1 MFKSYFIVAWRNLI
15 RRKTYAVINILGLSV
30 AICVCIVIFLITHYE
45 LSTDAFH
52 PDKERIY
59 RVVEVVRDHNGH
71 VEEAASVPADLSL
84 AAHDKLTGVEDIA
97 SYALYSAKIGVW
109 DGGGK
114 GIRYDNQIEGTRLPS
129 TLLAGTE
136 YFRVFP
142 YEWLAGN
149 SSTALTAP
157 NTVVLTKASALKFF
171 GNVPPEQLIG
181 QDMVF
186 NDSLIVRITGII
198 KDWTSHTDHP
208 FTEFISYSTHDN
220 PFLRKKLF
228 ADGDQGAFSP
238 FFSRAFV
245 KLLPGGS
252 PARVTAQLHALA
264 KMHATKPDIRYDLTL
279 QPLSAIHFDASIA
292 DGFHKAHLPT
302 LYVLMGIGVFILLLA
317 AINFINLSTA
327 LSVNRTKEIGIR
339 KVIGGSRLSI
349 AVQFLMETLLVSIAA
364 LVLAILAVK
373 PVLFAFQ
380 TFLPNGVK
388 GHLFDRENIAFLLVL
403 VLATTLLAG
412 LYPAKVLS
420 GYLPVLSLKGQV
432 ALKGHGN
439 WYFRKGLIVFQFAI
453 SLIFIIST
461 VIISRQIDYMRTKD
475 LGFTTDAVLS
485 LDAGPQDR
493 SSKVALFAER
503 IRQLPGVQNV
513 ARQSFTPLS
522 NFEAGFDL
530 QYKGK
535 RDRQIQA
542 GLQIA
547 DSSFIG
553 LYNIHLLAGRNIS
566 EGMNRDSIKEFVINE
581 SLRKAAGFKTP
592 QDAIGQFLHLDDH
605 AFPIVGVVADYHENS
620 YRQPIRP
627 LVIFDLTGPE
637 ISFAIKLAAKG
648 KDLASVKNTLAQ
660 LEQVWKETYPGTP
673 FSYSF
678 LDDSIAAMY
687 RNEQK
692 TETLMNVAAGIT
704 IFLSCMGLFGLSL
717 FTASQRAKEVSI
729 RKVLGAGVIHIA
741 SLLTRD
747 YVVLIGL
754 SLVIAS
760 PLAWHITHRWLGDF
774 VYRAPVSSWTF
785 VLSGGLVLLLG
796 LLTVGIQTI
805 RAALANPVKN
815 LRAE

>member
-1 MFKSYFIVAWRNLI
+1 MFKSYFTIAWRNII
-15 RRKTYAVINILGLSV
+15 RRKTYAFINILGLSV
-30 AICVCIVIFLITHYE
+30 AICICIVIFLITHYE

-59 RVVEVVRDHNGH
+59 RIVEVVRDRNGH
-71 VEEAASVPADLSL
+71 MDEAASAPADLSL
-84 AAHDKLTGVEDIA
+84 TARDKLTGVETLA
-97 SYALYSAKIGVW
+97 SYVLYSAKIGVW
-109 DGGGK
+109 DRDRK
-114 GIRYDNQIEGTRLPS
+114 SLQYNNQTEGSRLPS
-129 TLLAGTE
+129 TILAGPE
-136 YFRVFP
+136 YFRVFH

-157 NTVVLTKASALKFF
+157 NTVVLTKAGALKFF
-171 GNVPPEQLIG
+171 GNVLPEQLIG
-181 QDMVF
+181 QEMVF
-186 NDSLIVRITGII
+186 NDSLIVRVTGII

-208 FTEFISYSTHDN
+208 FTEFISFSTGNN

-228 ADGDQGAFSP
+228 TDGDQGEFSP

-264 KMHATKPDIRYDLTL
+264 KLHSTKPDIRYDLTL
-279 QPLSAIHFDASIA
+279 QLLSDIHFDASIA

-327 LSVNRTKEIGIR
+327 LSINRAKEIGIR
-339 KVIGGSRLSI
+339 KVIGGNRLSI
-349 AVQFLMETLLVSIAA
+349 AVQFLMETLLVAIAA
-364 LVLAILAVK
+364 LTIAILAVK
-373 PVLFAFQ
+373 PVLSAFQ
-380 TFLPNGVK
+380 AFLPEGVT
-388 GHLFDRENIAFLLVL
+388 GHLLDRENVAFLIVL

-432 ALKGHGN
+432 ALKGKGN
-439 WYFRKGLIVFQFAI
+439 WYFRKGLIIFQFSI

-461 VIISRQIDYMRTKD
+461 VIISRQVDYMRTKD
-475 LGFTTDAVLS
+475 LGFNTDAVLS

-530 QYKGK
+530 RYKSK

-547 DSSFIG
+547 DSNFIG
-553 LYNIHLLAGRNIS
+553 LYNIHLLAGRNIR

-592 QDAIGQFLHLDDH
+592 QDAIGQFLYLDDH

-637 ISFAIKLAAKG
+637 ISFAVKLAAKG
-648 KDLASVKNTLAQ
+648 KDLVPVKNTLAQ
-660 LEQVWKETYPGTP
+660 LEQVWKEIYPGTP
-673 FSYSF
+673 FSYNF

-687 RNEQK
+687 QNEQK
-692 TETLMNVAAGIT
+692 TETLMNVAAAIT
-704 IFLSCMGLFGLSL
+704 IFISCMGLFGLSL

-741 SLLTRD
+741 LLLTRD
-747 YVVLIGL
+747 YFVLIAL

-760 PLAWHITHRWLGDF
+760 PLAWYITYRWLEDF
-774 VYRAPVSSWTF
+774 VYRTPVSIWTF
-785 VLSGGLVLLLG
+785 LLSGGLVLLLG
-796 LLTVGIQTI
+796 LLTVSIQTI
-805 RAALANPVKN
+805 RAATSNPVQN